1 MKLTKNLFEDVVT
14 YIFAEPGAMGAAG
27 SIECLKSNGESFI
40 FFYIDEET
48 NWQKT
53 KECFDGI
60 NGCKFNGPHPKTFY
74 KESLLSLGGND
85 EIVTK
90 IKPGWKE
97 IAFDAGNH
105 FVCKKEY
112 SRGFIDF
119 FSGMKPYEIIV
130 DGMNKIKKEHFYEK
144 LDDIANAFYRQ
155 EEADQELTLKLEELN
170 KNPEYVKR
178 IKECTREQ
186 GVDAMLLVLKEFG
199 VEITFMELKQYGFRK
214 AGLM

>member
-1 MKLTKNLFEDVVT
+1 
-14 YIFAEPGAMGAAG
+14 MGAAG

-90 IKPGWKE
+90 SNLDGK
-97 IAFDAGNH
+97 
-105 FVCKKEY
+105 
-112 SRGFIDF
+112 RLRL
-119 FSGMKPYEIIV
+119 MQEIILFV
-130 DGMNKIKKEHFYEK
+130 KKNIHE
-144 LDDIANAFYRQ
+144 DS
-155 EEADQELTLKLEELN
+155 LN
-170 KNPEYVKR
+170 F
-178 IKECTREQ
+178 
-186 GVDAMLLVLKEFG
+186 LV
-199 VEITFMELKQYGFRK
+199 V
-214 AGLM
+214 

>member
-1 MKLTKNLFEDVVT
+1 MVKVLSSLSES
-14 YIFAEPGAMGAAG
+14 G
-27 SIECLKSNGESFI
+27 SGQGIS
-40 FFYIDEET
+40 
-48 NWQKT
+48 
-53 KECFDGI
+53 ECFDGI

-112 SRGFIDF
+112 SRGFIEF

-214 AGLM
+214 VGLM

>member
-1 MKLTKNLFEDVVT
+1 
-14 YIFAEPGAMGAAG
+14 
-27 SIECLKSNGESFI
+27 
-40 FFYIDEET
+40 
-48 NWQKT
+48 
-53 KECFDGI
+53 
-60 NGCKFNGPHPKTFY
+60 
-74 KESLLSLGGND
+74 
-85 EIVTK
+85 
-90 IKPGWKE
+90 
-97 IAFDAGNH
+97 
-105 FVCKKEY
+105 
-112 SRGFIDF
+112 
-119 FSGMKPYEIIV
+119 MKPYEIIV

-155 EEADQELTLKLEELN
+155 EEADQELILKLEELN

>member
-1 MKLTKNLFEDVVT
+1 MKLTKNLFEDVVA

-60 NGCKFNGPHPKTFY
+60 NG
-74 KESLLSLGGND
+74 GND
-85 EIVTK
+85 DIVTK

-112 SRGFIDF
+112 SRGFIEF

-186 GVDAMLLVLKEFG
+186 GVDAMLLVLKAFG
-199 VEITFMELKQYGFRK
+199 VEITFMELKQYGFSK

>member
-1 MKLTKNLFEDVVT
+1 M
-14 YIFAEPGAMGAAG
+14 
-27 SIECLKSNGESFI
+27 LKKNGEVFSFS
-40 FFYIDEET
+40 YLDEET
-48 NWQKT
+48 NWEKT

-74 KESLLSLGGND
+74 KENLFVLGGSD
-85 EIVTK
+85 GIVTR

-105 FVCKKEY
+105 FVCKKVY
-112 SRGFIDF
+112 SRGFIEF
-119 FSGMKPYEIIV
+119 FMDMEPYKIILYGM
-130 DGMNKIKKEHFYEK
+130 DKIEKECFYEK
-144 LDDIANAFYRQ
+144 LDDIENAFYRQ

-186 GVDAMLLVLKEFG
+186 GVDAMLEVLKEFG
-199 VEITFMELKQYGFRK
+199 VGITFMELKQYGFRK

>member
-1 MKLTKNLFEDVVT
+1 MQEIILFV
-14 YIFAEPGAMGAAG
+14 
-27 SIECLKSNGESFI
+27 
-40 FFYIDEET
+40 
-48 NWQKT
+48 
-53 KECFDGI
+53 
-60 NGCKFNGPHPKTFY
+60 
-74 KESLLSLGGND
+74 
-85 EIVTK
+85 
-90 IKPGWKE
+90 
-97 IAFDAGNH
+97 
-105 FVCKKEY
+105 KKEY
-112 SRGFIDF
+112 SRGFIEF

-199 VEITFMELKQYGFRK
+199 VEITFMELKQYVFRK